1 METMEL
7 NLAAIAETTVN
18 NNNNNMNKN
27 SKARAKQ
34 ERKDKKH
41 FHGSACVTS
50 FWVDGVRNK
59 NTKRKSPWRGAS
71 AANKKSSVRPE
82 NI

>member
-7 NLAAIAETTVN
+7 NLAAIAETTV
-18 NNNNNMNKN
+18 NNNNMNKN

-50 FWVDGVRNK
+50 FWVDGVKNK

-71 AANKKSSVRPE
+71 AANKKSVRPE